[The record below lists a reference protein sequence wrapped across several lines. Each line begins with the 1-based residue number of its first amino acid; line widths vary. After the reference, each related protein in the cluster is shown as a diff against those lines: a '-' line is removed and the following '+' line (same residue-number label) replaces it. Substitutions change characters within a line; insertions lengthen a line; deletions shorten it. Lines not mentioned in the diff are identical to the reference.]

1 MKDRAIHYVDV
12 VESRADGAP
21 GHHQCV
27 LDENIRFDKSA
38 IERATFRPLDDIDI
52 DLLVVISAVA
62 YVDRLVRRRRG
73 TRWSRALIVRI
84 PVYDPETWRRL
95 AGGLSATLRLLSG
108 DEWTFDFR
116 QRQHPQH
123 PQQFL
128 HSLSPSFEGATV
140 IPYSGGLDSFAL
152 LASLRHHQP
161 DEKLLLVNARRSVG
175 ERIARPDHIAT
186 IGVPFSLQ
194 APHHK
199 EESYRTRTFKYFA
212 LAALVWKKNS
222 GKHILIGESGVGCI
236 GPSLVPVG
244 IEHPVRSSHPD
255 FLYALG
261 ALLGQLWGT
270 SPPFLFPH
278 LWSTK
283 GMVLAEL
290 RHLETIKGWTST
302 RSCSRNV
309 QRQHPGA
316 GGTHC
321 GVCSGC
327 LFRRVS
333 VCAGELEPEPRGTYF
348 EDVLLNAEPSG
359 ELSDADRDVARCA
372 IANMDELAGLAD
384 TVEQRTADIHELA
397 VSLQRPID
405 ETRRHVGKLIRKFRD
420 EWRGFLAQLPEA
432 SWIHSLTFYGAS

>member
-1 MKDRAIHYVDV
+1 MKNRTIHYVEV
-12 VESRADGAP
+12 VESRTDGAP
-21 GHHQCV
+21 GRRQCV
-27 LDENIRFDKSA
+27 LDDNITFDKVA
-38 IERATFRPLDDIDI
+38 IERASFRPLDDIDI

-62 YVDRLVRRRRG
+62 YVDRLIRRRRG
-73 TRWSRALIVRI
+73 TQWSRALVLRL
-84 PVYDPETWRRL
+84 PVYYPETWSRL
-95 AGGLSATLRLLSG
+95 AGSLSATLRLLSG
-108 DEWTFDFR
+108 DAWAFDFR
-116 QRQHPQH
+116 QRQRPQQ

-128 HSLSPSFEGATV
+128 PSLSPSFEGATV

-152 LASLRHHQP
+152 LARLRHYAA
-161 DEKLLLVNARRSVG
+161 DEKLLLVNARRSAV
-175 ERIARPDHIAT
+175 EKIARPDDVAT
-186 IGVPFSLQ
+186 IGVPFRLR

-222 GKHILIGESGVGCI
+222 GKHILIGESGVGCL

-244 IEHPVRSSHPD
+244 IEHPVRGSHPD
-255 FLYALG
+255 FLHALS

-270 SPPFLFPH
+270 APPFLFPH

-290 RHLETIKGWTST
+290 RDLRTLEGWTST

-316 GGTHC
+316 RGAQC
-321 GVCSGC
+321 GLCSGC

-333 VCAGELEPEPRGTYF
+333 VWAGGLGAEPPDTYF
-348 EDVLLNAEPSG
+348 DDVFQNAHLG
-359 ELSDADRDVARCA
+359 DNLTDADRDVARCA
-372 IANMDELAGLAD
+372 VANMDELAGLAD
-384 TVEQRTADIHELA
+384 RVEQRTADIHELA
-397 VSLQRPID
+397 ASLRRPVD
-405 ETRRHVGKLIRKFRD
+405 ETRLQLGNLVREFRD

-432 SWIHSLTFYGAS
+432 SWIRSLTFHGAS